1 MKEVLELFKLALGEK
16 KYLSL
21 ALACSVG
28 VAIFTSLF
36 VNLVQPIMDNM
47 MRIVPDPGQIPQKK
61 RIMSVVLSWLHISGG
76 DITAYLPYL
85 LLIVI
90 FGKGLFTFLSNFF
103 MKTVGHRVIKR
114 LRDDLY
120 RRIMYQSAQFFDRTT
135 TGDLMSRLT
144 SDVDKVR
151 EAISGSL
158 ADFIEELFVLLALLI
173 GVFLIDIRLA
183 IVAFVIT
190 PLAII
195 PLAVF
200 SRQVKKKSLTGQKK
214 MAQIYGLI
222 HETIT
227 GHRIVKAFT
236 TEEFEIKRF
245 LQATWSYLRT
255 SIKLAWIGSLSSP
268 FMEFLGGA
276 VGAFILYVGSHRIAD
291 NIISPGDFGAFVMA
305 IIMMFNP
312 INRLN
317 RANNVIQQAV
327 ASHSRV
333 REILETPLLIQ
344 DGPNAFPLPRIKGR
358 VRFEKVSFGYN
369 ESRPALDHVDFEVEP
384 AENVAIVGL
393 SGGGKT
399 TIINLLTRFYE
410 PSSGRITI
418 DGIDIREVTIASLR
432 SQIGLVT
439 QDIILFNDTI
449 RNNIAYGLKDVP
461 LESIEAAARAA
472 RAHDF
477 IIGLPQGYETPIGE
491 RGGLLSNGQRQR
503 LAIARAL
510 LKDPPILIL
519 DEATSALDNESERLI
534 QAALAEIMKNRT
546 TFVIAHRIST
556 VRSADRILVIENG
569 RIHESGTHDE
579 LCRINGVYK
588 KLYDLQFPEEKEV
601 QP

>member
-1 MKEVLELFKLALGEK
+1 MKDVLELFKLSFREK

-28 VAIFTSLF
+28 VAVFTSLF

-61 RIMSVVLSWLHISGG
+61 RIMTVVLDWLHIPAG
-76 DITAYLPYL
+76 DVAAYLPYL
-85 LLIVI
+85 LLVVI

-103 MKTVGHRVIKR
+103 MKTVGHRVVKR

-120 RRIMYQSAQFFDRTT
+120 RRIMYQSAQFFDRAN

-144 SDVDKVR
+144 GDVEKVR

-236 TEEFEIKRF
+236 TEEFEIKKF

-333 REILETPLLIQ
+333 REILEAAPLIQ
-344 DGPNAFPLPRIKGR
+344 DGPNAFPLPRIKGH
-358 VRFEKVSFGYN
+358 VRFENVTFGYD
-369 ESRPALDHVDFEVEP
+369 ESRPALDRVDFEVEP

-393 SGGGKT
+393 SGGG
-399 TIINLLTRFYE
+399 RQ
-410 PSSGRITI
+410 PSST
-418 DGIDIREVTIASLR
+418 
-432 SQIGLVT
+432 
-439 QDIILFNDTI
+439 
-449 RNNIAYGLKDVP
+449 
-461 LESIEAAARAA
+461 
-472 RAHDF
+472 
-477 IIGLPQGYETPIGE
+477 
-491 RGGLLSNGQRQR
+491 
-503 LAIARAL
+503 
-510 LKDPPILIL
+510 
-519 DEATSALDNESERLI
+519 
-534 QAALAEIMKNRT
+534 
-546 TFVIAHRIST
+546 
-556 VRSADRILVIENG
+556 
-569 RIHESGTHDE
+569 
-579 LCRINGVYK
+579 C
-588 KLYDLQFPEEKEV
+588 
-601 QP
+601 